1 MIINLKNREAFNLDE
16 TKREFES
23 IRNKYLVNLR
33 TNVISK
39 LSEKNLDEINEED
52 DEDLLDDNA
61 DSILA
66 KQELPILS
74 LIESFQRDFYLF

>member
-1 MIINLKNREAFNLDE
+1 MIINVKNREAFNLDE
-16 TKREFES
+16 TKREFDS
-23 IRNKYLVNLR
+23 IRNKYLVMKR
-33 TNVISK
+33 TNLISK
-39 LSEKNLDEINEED
+39 LSEKNEEEIKDDN

-66 KQELPILS
+66 KEELPILS